1 MRCKYMKFFEKND
14 ELEVIFLTADTRFS
28 LSRGK
33 NSSLPRQE
41 FFPSDEK
48 KEGKV
53 CENFIFSITFVVKS
67 MNDGM
72 SHEPNE

>member
-33 NSSLPRQE
+33 YSSLLRQE
-41 FFPSDEK
+41 FFPPDEK
-48 KEGKV
+48 KKEKCAKISYLV
-53 CENFIFSITFVVKS
+53 L
-67 MNDGM
+67 
-72 SHEPNE
+72 PL